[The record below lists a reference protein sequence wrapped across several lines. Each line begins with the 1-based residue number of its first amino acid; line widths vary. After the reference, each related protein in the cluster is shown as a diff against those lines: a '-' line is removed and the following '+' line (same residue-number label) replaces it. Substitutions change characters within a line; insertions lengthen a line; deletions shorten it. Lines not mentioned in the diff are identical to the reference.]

1 MRKFMSVLVLML
13 PMFLFLSCSD
23 DDSPNEYESQFV
35 GQWVEDTDSEY
46 EVYNIEFRSDGTGDQ
61 WLEFYGEVDESSKIP
76 FVWSAAETTVT
87 VSMTLNGVSQTSVLN
102 YMIRDNKLYLSQG
115 DETVVYVRR

>member
-1 MRKFMSVLVLML
+1 MSVLVLML

-35 GQWVEDTDSEY
+35 GHWVEDTNSEY
-46 EVYNIEFRSDGTGDQ
+46 EVYNLEFRSDGMGDQ
-61 WLEFYGEVDESSKIP
+61 WLEFYGEVDESSKTP

-115 DETVVYVRR
+115 DETVVYVRQ

>member
-61 WLEFYGEVDESSKIP
+61 WLEFYGEVDESSKTP